1 MVLQIASA
9 GTSTVA
15 RARRSRL
22 AGEQVLSACTA
33 FADAFVGKPAP
44 SRNAQTAGLT
54 CSTRVQ
60 TRSVAGRA
68 RTAEEVH
75 AMSLANLQGEYATV
89 LSQEQ
94 LLAAGIGPGCR

>member
-44 SRNAQTAGLT
+44 SRS
-54 CSTRVQ
+54 CSDGGIDLLDQ
-60 TRSVAGRA
+60 GIGPSVAGRA

-75 AMSLANLQGEYATV
+75 AMSLVNLQGEYATV
-89 LSQEQ
+89 LSQ
-94 LLAAGIGPGCR
+94 

>member
-22 AGEQVLSACTA
+22 AGEQVLSACTVLA
-33 FADAFVGKPAP
+33 SRLLQSDAQV
-44 SRNAQTAGLT
+44 AGLT

-94 LLAAGIGPGCR
+94 LLAAEIGPGCR